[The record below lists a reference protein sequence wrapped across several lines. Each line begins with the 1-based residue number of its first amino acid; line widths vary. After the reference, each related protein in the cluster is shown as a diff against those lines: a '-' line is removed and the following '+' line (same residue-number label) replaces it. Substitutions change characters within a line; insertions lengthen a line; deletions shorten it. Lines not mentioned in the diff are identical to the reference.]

1 MDVTHGL
8 GDFLTLPPGL
18 SQFQAPYTLLSS
30 FLCSCLCTYLGSP
43 NKFSPVVKMNPPI
56 GGFQNQHHPPCS
68 VLHCWSRWRRS
79 HSLHLQAPP
88 ALCSLVLNFGALT
101 RFPRCAVNAFDTH
114 RVTFAFHCLP
124 PMWLWWG
131 LSSRLSLCSPF
142 PLYFITSFG
151 FSPAVPVLTLVGVN
165 HHCAINKLTG
175 HRDKS

>member
-88 ALCSLVLNFGALT
+88 RALQPCSQLRCPHPIPEVRSERFWYPPCDLCFSLPSSYVIMMRFIFTFVTLFSISFVLYHF
-101 RFPRCAVNAFDTH
+101 FWIQSSCSCAYA
-114 RVTFAFHCLP
+114 C
-124 PMWLWWG
+124 WCK
-131 LSSRLSLCSPF
+131 SSLC
-142 PLYFITSFG
+142 
-151 FSPAVPVLTLVGVN
+151 
-165 HHCAINKLTG
+165 H
-175 HRDKS
+175 